1 MPQRGNPSRPQAD
14 GEQAG
19 NPLFLG
25 GCMGRK
31 STQTDIRARRYIR
44 ILDDDKWLKID
55 KLSTIEKY
63 CNSFNQLIN
72 DALDYGL
79 PLLIK
84 AEFGEID
91 EEEEERIY
99 SAVHSKDEEF
109 YGQVVR
115 LFGELIM
122 NVNINKSILS
132 SLFEA
137 KRLELQHRPV
147 SSEAFETGCFQDTP
161 KFAEDYELRTLRSLK
176 N

>member
-1 MPQRGNPSRPQAD
+1 
-14 GEQAG
+14 
-19 NPLFLG
+19 
-25 GCMGRK
+25 MGRK
-31 STQTDIRARRYIR
+31 STQTDNRARRYIR
-44 ILDDDKWLKID
+44 ILDDDKWSKID
-55 KLSTIEKY
+55 KLSTLEKY
-63 CNSFNQLIN
+63 SNSFNQLIN
-72 DALDYGL
+72 NALDLGL

-99 SAVHSKDEEF
+99 STIHSKDEEF

-115 LFGELIM
+115 LFGEVIM
-122 NVNINKSILS
+122 NLNINKSILS

-137 KRLELQHRPV
+137 KRLELTHRPV
-147 SSEAFETGCFQDTP
+147 SGTAFETGCFQDTP

>member
-1 MPQRGNPSRPQAD
+1 
-14 GEQAG
+14 
-19 NPLFLG
+19 
-25 GCMGRK
+25 MGKKGVAPDDRE
-31 STQTDIRARRYIR
+31 RRYIR
-44 ILDDDKWLKID
+44 ITDKKKWEQID

-63 CNSFNQLIN
+63 GNSFNQIIN

-91 EEEEERIY
+91 EETEEKIY
-99 SAVHSKDEEF
+99 STVHSKDEEF

-115 LFGELIM
+115 LFKEMIM
-122 NVNINKSILS
+122 NQVITKAIVS

-137 KRLELQHRPV
+137 KSLELKHKPV
-147 SSEAFETGCFQDTP
+147 SAEAFVTGCFQDTP
-161 KFAEDYELRTLRSLK
+161 RFAEDYEMRTLKSLK

>member
-1 MPQRGNPSRPQAD
+1 MRGERNTD
-14 GEQAG
+14 K
-19 NPLFLG
+19 NV
-25 GCMGRK
+25 RK
-31 STQTDIRARRYIR
+31 FITIH
-44 ILDDDKWLKID
+44 DDKKWEQ
-55 KLSTIEKY
+55 IEKLMTLPHY
-63 CNSFNQLIN
+63 EKTFNKVIN
-72 DALDYGL
+72 DALDFGL

-91 EEEEERIY
+91 EETEEKIY

-137 KRLELQHRPV
+137 KRLELSHRPV
-147 SSEAFETGCFQDTP
+147 SLEAFETGCFQDTP
-161 KFAEDYELRTLRSLK
+161 KFAEDYELRTLRSIK

>member
-1 MPQRGNPSRPQAD
+1 MRGERNTD
-14 GEQAG
+14 K
-19 NPLFLG
+19 NV
-25 GCMGRK
+25 RK
-31 STQTDIRARRYIR
+31 FISIH
-44 ILDDDKWLKID
+44 DDKKWEQ
-55 KLSTIEKY
+55 IEKLMTLPHY
-63 CNSFNQLIN
+63 EKTFNKVIN
-72 DALDYGL
+72 DALDFGL

-91 EEEEERIY
+91 EEMEEKIY

-115 LFGELIM
+115 LFGEVIM
-122 NVNINKSILS
+122 NLNINKSILS

-137 KRLELQHRPV
+137 KRLELTHRPV

-161 KFAEDYELRTLRSLK
+161 KFAEEYELRTLRSLK